1 MSYDLPVRRS
11 QAAGSAFTVAT
22 LPTLSQMVGEP
33 IGMLAYTSDSG
44 LYAWNG
50 SIWVSV
56 AANATLAL
64 GITPVVGGTPG
75 YILYDNAGFVGELAN
90 TGTGNNVLATSP
102 TLVTPVLGAA
112 SGTSLDLTSATG
124 LTLNGAILAKTNTLL
139 FAPVS
144 FYIAP
149 GSTATTISVTGASW
163 ASGVATLTFS
173 ALTTKLPVGMVITI
187 TGMTPSGYNV
197 SNVVITASTT
207 TSASYV
213 LASNPGAF
221 SVGGTFGNGTTY
233 TPSSGAIIFDIVV
246 CGGGGGGG
254 GGVAIAATSGGAG
267 GGGAGSSARRYK
279 ITDLGAFAT
288 ISLGLGGSGGAAGAT
303 GSAGGL
309 STFTPANGSIPAIQ
323 GAGGGYGYFGGVVSN
338 TGGGGG
344 GGGFSLVGANG
355 TLTAA
360 GGGSQGGT
368 NGGFAAIGTA
378 LLTAYT
384 FFGVAGT
391 GGGGG
396 VASANGSGGG
406 NAVSG
411 GTNGGG
417 AGGGVGTTSGGGSG
431 ANLGGASG
439 VSAVSSTSW
448 NTMLQVSGGG
458 GGGGV
463 ATGTA
468 GNGAAAVNGGGGG
481 GGGST
486 GSGTAGTGGK
496 GGDGFVSIVEYF

>member
-1 MSYDLPVRRS
+1 MSYDLPIRRS

-344 GGGFSLVGANG
+344 GFSLVGANG